1 MSVAEL
7 IRNMAA
13 AGAPIDAIVLAVEA
27 IEARDI
33 QAAEKRAKVADRK
46 RRQRERERD
55 CHVTVTGQGCDI
67 EADKEKSPQTPLKE
81 IYPPSP
87 KGDSPPI
94 GFPENP
100 ANDIDEPLRPDH
112 VVEAWNETAAQLG
125 LPKVARLTP
134 QRRKRLRT
142 MIAEHPPDDFQA
154 ALDAVASSPFCRGEN
169 DRGWKAD
176 FDFFIQPK
184 SFTKLMEG
192 AYG

>member
-1 MSVAEL
+1 MSVMAVAVKHL
-7 IRNMAA
+7 IA
-13 AGAPIDAIVLAVEA
+13 AGVTGDALVTAIAEMEAAIDTRSTGAKRQ
-27 IEARDI
+27 ARY
-33 QAAEKRAKVADRK
+33 
-46 RRQRERERD
+46 RERKAGAG
-55 CHVTVTGQGCDI
+55 VTKRNETSQSVTRY
-67 EADKEKSPQTPLKE
+67 ADKEKSPQTPLKE